1 MHKPTAILYGL
12 VLLAF
17 TILPA
22 EVVSNEA
29 RRELHGAVQTIYQEG
44 VPHTDRMGRLM
55 FRYQNGKSFFPIAL
69 YHSLTGRHKGH
80 DYSFQQIASAGFN
93 TIHPW
98 EGQRLEAI
106 IADARANRL
115 QVIFHHPTNSE
126 VKRFANDPNILAW
139 YLEEEPTGLFPKEAI
154 YDKLAAF
161 NKRVAE
167 IRSVDRIHPIFPL
180 DRPILKGREADWKVW
195 ASIGDVSSHF
205 HYPITGKKTASL
217 ATPKD
222 FPASISRA
230 VELNAQKRPLWMVLQ
245 AFTKPTERWT
255 MPSPAQLR
263 AMTYASLIHG
273 ATGIIFFAF
282 DSFVTRDG
290 AVVGMAPNPIN
301 RHRALTKRPPLEA
314 TNAQLTKSRALWSE
328 TKKINGEMKK
338 LTPLIL
344 LPTSKRKL
352 RVFISGKSVSEV
364 PVRVIIKESEN
375 QIYVIAANLDETALE
390 AEFQLAKSPKSVSVE
405 FTYSAKPK
413 TTAKGWSEKLEGFA
427 TRVYRV
433 TP

>member
-1 MHKPTAILYGL
+1 
-12 VLLAF
+12 
-17 TILPA
+17 
-22 EVVSNEA
+22 
-29 RRELHGAVQTIYQEG
+29 
-44 VPHTDRMGRLM
+44 
-55 FRYQNGKSFFPIAL
+55 
-69 YHSLTGRHKGH
+69 
-80 DYSFQQIASAGFN
+80 
-93 TIHPW
+93 
-98 EGQRLEAI
+98 
-106 IADARANRL
+106 
-115 QVIFHHPTNSE
+115 
-126 VKRFANDPNILAW
+126 
-139 YLEEEPTGLFPKEAI
+139 
-154 YDKLAAF
+154 
-161 NKRVAE
+161 
-167 IRSVDRIHPIFPL
+167 
-180 DRPILKGREADWKVW
+180 
-195 ASIGDVSSHF
+195 
-205 HYPITGKKTASL
+205 
-217 ATPKD
+217 
-222 FPASISRA
+222 
-230 VELNAQKRPLWMVLQ
+230 
-245 AFTKPTERWT
+245 